1 MTSTLSSIINV
12 MLVQRAFI
20 SDSLYCD
27 WKVILMSS
35 PKDSYNH
42 VFDLLQKHHKWFEES
57 IPLIASENVPS
68 PAVREAI
75 VTDFGNRYAEGW
87 PGERVYAGCRFID
100 QVEFKCIDLMKQL
113 YDAEFVD
120 VRPISGVVANLAVYT
135 AFTEPGD
142 TLLALSI
149 PSGGHITS
157 GKKELGGTA
166 GAVKGLNVEY
176 LPLDYKELNI
186 DMDKAKSKIQE
197 LAAKGKP
204 PKFVMFGAS
213 VFPFPHPVKELV
225 ETVHSV
231 GATAGYDAAHVAGL
245 IAGKQFQDPLKEG
258 ADVVSLSTHKTFF
271 GPQHGGILS
280 WNKYADKIKKATFP
294 GMVSNHHLH
303 NVAGLAVACA
313 EMLEFGKE
321 YASQIVKNAKALGQ
335 ALYEKGLNV
344 LAEHKGFTQS
354 HVILIDI
361 TKQGDGGTIEETLE
375 KANIIINR
383 NLLPWDIK
391 EGRHFMHPGGI
402 RMGVSEVTRLG
413 MRESEMSQVA
423 EFVKRVV
430 IDKEPVESVRTDVA
444 EFRRNYQKVHYCFEN
459 ATEAYKYIRIR

>member
-1 MTSTLSSIINV
+1 MVSH
-12 MLVQRAFI
+12 R
-20 SDSLYCD
+20 DEYD
-27 WKVILMSS
+27 
-35 PKDSYNH
+35 H
-42 VFDLLQKHHKWFEES
+42 VFDLLEQHHKWFQES
-57 IPLIASENVPS
+57 IPLIASENIPS
-68 PAVREAI
+68 PAVRETL

-100 QVEFKCIDLMKQL
+100 QVEFKCIELMKRL
-113 YDAEFVD
+113 FKAEFVD
-120 VRPISGVVANLAVYT
+120 VRPISGVVANLAAYT

-149 PSGGHITS
+149 PCGGHITS
-157 GKKELGGTA
+157 GKKEFGGTA
-166 GAVKGLNVEY
+166 GAVKGLVVEY

-186 DMDKAKSKIQE
+186 DVEKAKNKIQE

-231 GATAGYDAAHVAGL
+231 NATVGYDAAHVAGL
-245 IAGKQFQDPLKEG
+245 IAGGQFQDPLREG
-258 ADVVSLSTHKTFF
+258 ADVVTLSTHKTFF

-280 WNKYADKIKKATFP
+280 WEKNAEKLKKATFP
-294 GMVSNHHLH
+294 GVVSNHHLH
-303 NVAGLAVACA
+303 AVAGLTIACA

-321 YASQIVKNAKALGQ
+321 YARQVVENAKALAQ
-335 ALYEKGLNV
+335 ALHEKGFNV

-361 TKQGDGGTIEETLE
+361 TKHGDGGTIEEMLE
-375 KANIIINR
+375 KANVIINR

-402 RMGVSEVTRLG
+402 RMGVSEVTRMG
-413 MRESEMSQVA
+413 MKQSEMNDVA
-423 EFVKRVV
+423 EFIKRV
-430 IDKEPVESVRTDVA
+430 IISKEPVEKVGADVA
-444 EFRRNYQKVHYCFEN
+444 EFRKNYQKVQYCFEN

>member
-1 MTSTLSSIINV
+1 MSTN
-12 MLVQRAFI
+12 QEEY
-20 SDSLYCD
+20 D
-27 WKVILMSS
+27 
-35 PKDSYNH
+35 H
-42 VFDLLQKHHKWFEES
+42 VFDLLEQHHRWFQES

-68 PAVREAI
+68 PAVRETMM
-75 VTDFGNRYAEGW
+75 TDFGNRYAEGW

-100 QVEFKCIDLMKQL
+100 QVEFKCIELMKRL
-113 YDAEFVD
+113 FKAEFVD
-120 VRPISGVVANLAVYT
+120 VRPISGAVANLAVYT

-142 TLLALSI
+142 ILMALSI
-149 PSGGHITS
+149 PCGGHITS

-166 GAVKGLNVEY
+166 GAVKGLIVEY

-186 DMDKAKSKIQE
+186 DVDKAKAKIQE
-197 LAAKGKP
+197 LTAKGRP
-204 PKFVMFGAS
+204 PKFIMFGAS

-225 ETVHSV
+225 ETAHSV
-231 GATAGYDAAHVAGL
+231 GATVGYDAAHVAGL
-245 IAGKQFQDPLKEG
+245 IAGGQFQDPLQER

-280 WNKYADKIKKATFP
+280 WEKNAERIKKATFP

-303 NVAGLAVACA
+303 AVAGLTIACA

-321 YASQIVKNAKALGQ
+321 YARQIVKNSKALAQ
-335 ALYEKGLNV
+335 ALYERGFNV
-344 LAEHKGFTQS
+344 LAEHKGFTES

-375 KANIIINR
+375 KANVIINR

-413 MRESEMSQVA
+413 MKESEMDTIA
-423 EFVKRVV
+423 EFVKRVI
-430 IDKEPVESVRTDVA
+430 IDKEPLEKVREDVTH
-444 EFRRNYQKVHYCFEN
+444 FRKDYQQVHYCFEN
-459 ATEAYKYIRIR
+459 STEAYKYIRIR

>member
-1 MTSTLSSIINV
+1 
-12 MLVQRAFI
+12 MLFQKSFYFRKRTNGNGKCWTMPTPRE
-20 SDSLYCD
+20 D
-27 WKVILMSS
+27 
-35 PKDSYNH
+35 YNQ
-42 VFDLLQKHHKWFEES
+42 VFDLLQQHHVWFQNS
-57 IPLIASENVPS
+57 IPLIASENIPS
-68 PAVREAI
+68 PAVRETI
-75 VTDFGNRYAEGW
+75 ISDFGNRYAEGW

-100 QVEFKCIDLMKQL
+100 QVEFKCIELMQKL
-113 YDAEFVD
+113 FKAEFVD

-166 GAVKGLNVEY
+166 GAVKGLVVEY
-176 LPLDYKELNI
+176 LPLDYHELNV
-186 DMDKAKSKIQE
+186 DVDKAKVKIRE

-213 VFPFPHPVKELV
+213 VFPFPHPVKDLV

-245 IAGKQFQDPLKEG
+245 IAGGQFQDPLREG

-280 WNKYADKIKKATFP
+280 WEKNAEKLKKATFP

-303 NVAGLAVACA
+303 AVAGLTVACA
-313 EMLEFGKE
+313 EMLEFGNE
-321 YASQIVKNAKALGQ
+321 YAKQVIKNAKALAQ
-335 ALYEKGLNV
+335 ALHEKGLNV
-344 LAEHKGFTQS
+344 LAEHKGFTES

-361 TKQGDGGTIEETLE
+361 TKHGDGGTIEETLE
-375 KANIIINR
+375 KANIILNR

-391 EGRHFMHPGGI
+391 EGRHFQHPGGI

-413 MRESEMSQVA
+413 MKEPEMAEIADFVNRVIIGKESVEN
-423 EFVKRVV
+423 VKR
-430 IDKEPVESVRTDVA
+430 DVA
-444 EFRRNYQKVHYCFEN
+444 EFRKNYQRVHYCFEN
-459 ATEAYKYIRIR
+459 ATEAYKYIKIR